1 MKKPA
6 IKVIH
11 RKLGKEQASGLAYK
25 EDRIIH
31 IDSRLK
37 GKEWLEVLIHEVLH
51 CQNPTWSE
59 IKIIGHS
66 KEMSDIIWEETL
78 NKIGI

>member
-1 MKKPA
+1 MDKQP
-6 IKVIH
+6 IKIIY

-25 EDRIIH
+25 EDRLIH
-31 IDSRLK
+31 LDSRLK

-51 CQNPTWSE
+51 IQNPTWSE

-66 KEMSDIIWEETL
+66 RELSEIVFNEAVKKL
-78 NKIGI
+78 GF